1 MSLVRFEAVSKSYD
15 GAVLAVDALDLEIRE
30 GEFLTLLG
38 PSGSGKTTTLL
49 MLAGFEAPTAGDILL
64 KGASITRLPP
74 HKRDF
79 GVVFQNYALFP
90 HLSVIDN
97 VAFPLVVR
105 GLDKRAAHRRAGQAL
120 ELVRLR
126 GFEHRRPSQLSGGQ
140 QQRTALARVLVFD
153 PVLVLMDEPFGA
165 LDRQLREQM
174 QIEVKQIHARLGN
187 TMISVTHD
195 QGEALKMSDRIAV
208 FQEGRLQQVAPPEE
222 LYERPRN
229 SFVARFLGEANTLH
243 GRVASL
249 AGGECVVVLDGGQQ
263 VVATPGPTTAAGART
278 SLIVRPEK
286 LAVGPAAAVNGFA
299 GRIRDVVYCGDHV
312 RYHAEVLGRDD
323 WVIKLAHRDATERL
337 RPGEPVRISWQ
348 TRDCL
353 ALDPVE
359 DVPAGG

>member
-15 GAVLAVDALDLEIRE
+15 GVALAVDGLDLEIRE

-97 VAFPLVVR
+97 VAFPLAVR

-120 ELVRLR
+120 ELVRLG
-126 GFEHRRPSQLSGGQ
+126 GFEPRRPSQLSGGQ
-140 QQRTALARVLVFD
+140 QQRTALARALVFD

-174 QIEVKQIHARLGN
+174 QIEVKQLHARLGN

-208 FQEGRLQQVAPPEE
+208 FRDGRLQQVAPPEE

-243 GRVASL
+243 GRVASV

-263 VVATPGPTTAAGART
+263 VVATPGAATAPGART

-286 LAVGPAAAVNGFA
+286 LAVGPAAAVNAFP

-312 RYHAEVLGRDD
+312 RYQAEVLGRDD
-323 WVIKLAHRDATERL
+323 WVIKLAHREAAERL
-337 RPGEPVRISWQ
+337 RPGEPVRIAWHA
-348 TRDCL
+348 RDCW
-353 ALDPVE
+353 ALDAIDPA
-359 DVPAGG
+359 PAGG